1 MSESR
6 KMKLRRLLR
15 QNAPRKDGT
24 PGSFM
29 IRLFV
34 QEDPLVK
41 PKRIEVG
48 LGTNDEDEAVKR
60 AESIV
65 RAFYA
70 AGGRFTHKT
79 GFRTHEKGSAVSVA
93 QAAAAI
99 NRADEL
105 PLWRWKVYPLGDDF
119 C

>member
-1 MSESR
+1 MSETR
-6 KMKLRRLLR
+6 MMKLRRLLR
-15 QNAPRKDGT
+15 QNPPRRDGT
-24 PGSFM
+24 PGTFT

-34 QEDPLVK
+34 QEDELMK

-48 LGTNDEDEAVKR
+48 LGTNNEDEAVKR

-93 QAAAAI
+93 RAAAAI
-99 NRADEL
+99 NKADEL
-105 PLWRWKVYPLGDDF
+105 PLWRWKVYPLEDDF
-119 C
+119 S